1 MKKLFFRFDFSPKIK
16 KFLTTL
22 HNTQEQAILW
32 IIRQLLPFLFPRH
45 CPLCDKL
52 LPYGS
57 FIHEECHR
65 ELPLIHSPVCMRC
78 GKPVSSHT
86 QEYCYDCRAFPKS
99 FQRGLSLFLYNKKT
113 RPIMSAFKYQNRRG
127 LADFFC
133 QELCRYRLSQLRDL
147 GADAVIPV
155 PIHKNKYKKRGYN
168 QATLLSSR
176 LALTLNLPHY
186 PDMLIRSV
194 DTLPQKQFNPQAR
207 LNNLK
212 KHSAL
217 IHIMI
222 NFSLKVLPFLYYL
235 LMIFIPAEQQWKPA
249 PASF

>member
-45 CPLCDKL
+45 CPLLRQTSSLRKFYPWGMPQRTPSDTLPCMYALRKACILPHTRIL
-52 LPYGS
+52 LW
-57 FIHEECHR
+57 
-65 ELPLIHSPVCMRC
+65 LPCL
-78 GKPVSSHT
+78 
-86 QEYCYDCRAFPKS
+86 PKEFS
-99 FQRGLSLFLYNKKT
+99 KRTFSFLYNKKT

-147 GADAVIPV
+147 VADAVIPV

-168 QATLLSSR
+168 QAALLSSR

-194 DTLPQKQFNPQAR
+194 DTLTTKTSSIHR
-207 LNNLK
+207 LV
-212 KHSAL
+212 S
-217 IHIMI
+217 II
-222 NFSLKVLPFLYYL
+222 
-235 LMIFIPAEQQWKPA
+235 
-249 PASF
+249 

>member
-168 QATLLSSR
+168 QAALLSSR

-194 DTLPQKQFNPQAR
+194 NTLYDKLLSQSTPFSVLLVDDIYTSGATMEACTRILLEAGISEVYILSICIGIAR
-207 LNNLK
+207 D
-212 KHSAL
+212 
-217 IHIMI
+217 
-222 NFSLKVLPFLYYL
+222 
-235 LMIFIPAEQQWKPA
+235 
-249 PASF
+249 